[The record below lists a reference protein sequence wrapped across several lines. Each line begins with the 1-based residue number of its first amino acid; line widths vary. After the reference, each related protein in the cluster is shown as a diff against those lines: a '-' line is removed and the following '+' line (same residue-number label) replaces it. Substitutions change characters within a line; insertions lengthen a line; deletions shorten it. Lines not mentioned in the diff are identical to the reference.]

1 MAQRATQ
8 LQAHG
13 AELCRCLEDLRQRR
27 SELLISARE
36 EEAERARLAQDLAV
50 LQRRLMQLED
60 SLTQKRDAKQAFDR
74 VITQTE
80 ASLNK
85 IVESSTMLLTVAKRS
100 AQEVAALSP
109 GKLPPPPR
117 VVVDTAA

>member
-50 LQRRLMQLED
+50 LQLED